1 MKLKITLL
9 SFQWLV
15 LRILLEMELL
25 MLLLDAMKEVLE
37 LEWSLVTTKLQL
49 LLLPKKLES
58 FLKIGN
64 QLREIVLL
72 CKVNNSEN
80 SLVVFKK
87 KEKVKIKLNSLEILK
102 TLNKLEINFASWPD
116 HLLMT
121 NISLLQV

>member
-25 MLLLDAMKEVLE
+25 MLLLDAMKEVSE
-37 LEWSLVTTKLQL
+37 LEWSLVTTKLPP
-49 LLLPKKLES
+49 LLLPKKLEF

-64 QLREIVLL
+64 QLREIALL

-80 SLVVFKK
+80 SLVVFRK
-87 KEKVKIKLNSLEILK
+87 KEKVMIKLNLLEILK
-102 TLNKLEINFASWPD
+102 TLNRLEINFVSWLD

-121 NISLLQV
+121 NISLLPV